1 MKKLAAFIVI
11 VIMTILR
18 ALGAQ
23 NYPATGR
30 VVTQQGDAVEFATVV
45 LLQDGQQTAGTATD
59 TEGRFALKVPAGDYT
74 LSIRFIGFEPL
85 EREVRIESPTDLG
98 DLTLSAAATQIDDVV
113 VSAQLIRREAD
124 RFVVDVANTPAMLGR
139 DGIEALKLAPG
150 IWMDGDKISI
160 NGKSGSK
167 VYVNDRELRM
177 EPDQLLSY
185 LQSLRAED
193 IQKIEVIPMAG
204 ADYDADSSGG
214 VIRITLRKRREQ
226 GTEGSVSLAAQAG
239 EWSHGLKP
247 QASVNHHSERFDFYA
262 NAWGHL
268 QNATFRSDE
277 LTRYTAG
284 DTRLE
289 SHSRTKER
297 PRNYGFKAGGI
308 CELTPKHSIGLEADY
323 WRTNEPGI
331 NDTHTDFTAAGIPT
345 RTESRYDAHN
355 RQNNLSA
362 TFNYIFKLDTAGSTL
377 KLLADYNLRS
387 SDSGNDNSSRIAS
400 PGGTLDSLYRNRSTA
415 HYNVATATLALDK
428 HFGPKWTLRAGAKYT
443 YNDMR
448 NHALYEYRPA
458 ETWLRDEAHSFRLD
472 YTEHIA
478 AVYGIVAAN
487 LGRWSAVAGLRGEY
501 TRTAGKNDGTRQD
514 YFFALPQ
521 RQRLLCAHPRRRLL
535 AHRPVCPH
543 HRTAALLVSQSAARA
558 DFGLHLSDGQ
568 PGARTLLQTRCKPD
582 PGAGSQ
588 IYAHG
593 RRDGPDRRNP
603 ADHTARPDQPRH
615 AANRVGQLRHDEK
628 LLRFGQHPAAA
639 DPLVVGQPQRNL
651 HPPRPAHRPE
661 QPRRTLQFRLCERLD
676 DLHPAGE
683 VLHRPL
689 LPLPEPRGAGQLLGR
704 RDALHRRRHQE
715 TLRRQSHGCFH
726 GTQPHSPTDSE
737 NRSPR

>member
-11 VIMTILR
+11 VIMTVLR

-45 LLQDGQQTAGTATD
+45 LLQDGQQIAGTATD

-185 LQSLRAED
+185 LQSLRAEE

-331 NDTHTDFTAAGIPT
+331 NDTHTDFTAAGILT

-377 KLLADYNLRS
+377 
-387 SDSGNDNSSRIAS
+387 
-400 PGGTLDSLYRNRSTA
+400 SLI
-415 HYNVATATLALDK
+415 
-428 HFGPKWTLRAGAKYT
+428 
-443 YNDMR
+443 
-448 NHALYEYRPA
+448 
-458 ETWLRDEAHSFRLD
+458 
-472 YTEHIA
+472 HI
-478 AVYGIVAAN
+478 
-487 LGRWSAVAGLRGEY
+487 
-501 TRTAGKNDGTRQD
+501 
-514 YFFALPQ
+514 
-521 RQRLLCAHPRRRLL
+521 
-535 AHRPVCPH
+535 
-543 HRTAALLVSQSAARA
+543 
-558 DFGLHLSDGQ
+558 
-568 PGARTLLQTRCKPD
+568 
-582 PGAGSQ
+582 
-588 IYAHG
+588 
-593 RRDGPDRRNP
+593 
-603 ADHTARPDQPRH
+603 
-615 AANRVGQLRHDEK
+615 
-628 LLRFGQHPAAA
+628 
-639 DPLVVGQPQRNL
+639 
-651 HPPRPAHRPE
+651 
-661 QPRRTLQFRLCERLD
+661 
-676 DLHPAGE
+676 
-683 VLHRPL
+683 
-689 LPLPEPRGAGQLLGR
+689 
-704 RDALHRRRHQE
+704 
-715 TLRRQSHGCFH
+715 
-726 GTQPHSPTDSE
+726 
-737 NRSPR
+737 

>member
-1 MKKLAAFIVI
+1 MKKLAAFIVM
-11 VIMTILR
+11 VIMTVLR

-268 QNATFRSDE
+268 QNTTFRSDE

-297 PRNYGFKAGGI
+297 SRNYGFKAGGI

-377 KLLADYNLRS
+377 KLLADYNLRT

-428 HFGPKWTLRAGAKYT
+428 HFGPKWTLRTGAKYT

-514 YFFALPQ
+514 YFSLFPNASVSYALT
-521 RQRLLCAHPRRRLL
+521 RDGAYSLIGGGDSVACINKFGL
-535 AHRPVCPH
+535 ADKVSYVS
-543 HRTAALLVSQSAARA
+543 TGGGALLEYMEGKELPGVAAIR
-558 DFGLHLSDGQ
+558 
-568 PGARTLLQTRCKPD
+568 K
-582 PGAGSQ
+582 
-588 IYAHG
+588 
-593 RRDGPDRRNP
+593 
-603 ADHTARPDQPRH
+603 
-615 AANRVGQLRHDEK
+615 
-628 LLRFGQHPAAA
+628 
-639 DPLVVGQPQRNL
+639 
-651 HPPRPAHRPE
+651 
-661 QPRRTLQFRLCERLD
+661 
-676 DLHPAGE
+676 
-683 VLHRPL
+683 
-689 LPLPEPRGAGQLLGR
+689 
-704 RDALHRRRHQE
+704 
-715 TLRRQSHGCFH
+715 
-726 GTQPHSPTDSE
+726 
-737 NRSPR
+737 